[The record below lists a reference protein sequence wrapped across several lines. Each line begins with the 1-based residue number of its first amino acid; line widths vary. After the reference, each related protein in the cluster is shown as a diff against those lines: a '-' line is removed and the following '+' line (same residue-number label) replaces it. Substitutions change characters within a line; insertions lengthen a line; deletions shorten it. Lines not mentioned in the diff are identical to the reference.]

1 MVASVW
7 PPDTVKDVAESIGIS
22 QLDDSV
28 AKVLALDIEYRIH
41 EVIQEAMK
49 FMRHAKRTILT
60 VSDISHALR
69 VLNVEP
75 LYGYHA
81 FRPVRFGE
89 SLLEQGQPPLYYLE
103 DDDVEFDKVIHAPL
117 PKVPRDISYSVH
129 WLAIEGVQPAIPQNP
144 SVSDTSVSSKKGFQ
158 VINNNSWTLSGPST
172 GVEVKHLVKHVISKE
187 LRLYFERINAAILDE
202 NNERLRLAALASLRL
217 DSGLHQLLP
226 YFVSLVAEKI
236 THNLK
241 NLFILNMMM
250 QVTWALFDN
259 PNLFIEPYLHQIIP
273 SILTCL
279 VAKRLGENAASQDHY
294 ALRDLSAS
302 LLGLI
307 CQRFGDVYHT
317 LKPRITRT
325 LLKAFLDNKKP
336 FTTHYGAII
345 GLATMGKEVI
355 RVLIM
360 PNIKI
365 YELLI
370 KDDINSAELTFK
382 KMEATKCLEA
392 LLNSLRLM
400 SKDETPDETLE
411 THETSSEAPETHE
424 MQPKTSSDDKD
435 DISSSKTRDILIE
448 MVGELMTNKII
459 KEKDEKIVK
468 TLLEMH
474 HLGQIFH

>member
-7 PPDTVKDVAESIGIS
+7 PPDTVKDVAESIGIN
-22 QLDDSV
+22 QLDDDV

-41 EVIQEAMK
+41 EIIQEAIK

-89 SLLEQGQPPLYYLE
+89 SRLEQGQPPLYYLE
-103 DDDVEFDKVIHAPL
+103 DEDIEFDKVIHAPL
-117 PKVPRDISYSVH
+117 PKVPRDITYSVH

-144 SVSDTSVSSKKGFQ
+144 TLSDASTSSQKECKLL
-158 VINNNSWTLSGPST
+158 NNNSWTISNTSP

-187 LRLYFERINAAILDE
+187 LQLYFERINSAILDE
-202 NNERLRLAALASLRL
+202 QNEGLRSAALSSLRQ

-241 NLFILNMMM
+241 HLFTLNMMM

-279 VAKRLGENAASQDHY
+279 VAKKLGENPASQEHY
-294 ALRDLSAS
+294 SLRDFSAS

-345 GLATMGKEVI
+345 GLITMGKEVI
-355 RVLIM
+355 RVLIL

-370 KDDINSAELTFK
+370 KDDISTNETTIK

-392 LLNSLRLM
+392 LMNALRIM
-400 SKDETPDETLE
+400 SKDD
-411 THETSSEAPETHE
+411 APETHE
-424 MQPKTSSDDKD
+424 AIDETSHDEKIDD
-435 DISSSKTRDILIE
+435 SSEETQTILIE
-448 MVGELMTNKII
+448 MVGELMTNEIMKEKNNKII
-459 KEKDEKIVK
+459 K
-468 TLLEMH
+468 TLLETH
-474 HLGQIFH
+474 RLGKILH

>member
-7 PPDTVKDVAESIGIS
+7 SPDTVKDVAESIGIS

-41 EVIQEAMK
+41 EVIQEAIK

-89 SLLEQGQPPLYYLE
+89 SLIEQGQPPLYYLE
-103 DDDVEFDKVIHAPL
+103 DEDVEFDKVIHAPL

-144 SVSDTSVSSKKGFQ
+144 TMSEAPTADDKSSKI
-158 VINNNSWTLSGPST
+158 INNNFWTMSGPST

-187 LRLYFERINAAILDE
+187 LRLYFEHINAAILDE
-202 NNERLRLAALASLRL
+202 QNERLRSAALSSLRQ

-241 NLFILNMMM
+241 HLFTLNMMM
-250 QVTWALFDN
+250 QITWALFDN

-279 VAKRLGENAASQDHY
+279 VAKKLGENAMSQEHY
-294 ALRDLSAS
+294 ALRDFAAS

-345 GLATMGKEVI
+345 GLSTMGKEVV

-370 KDDINSAELTFK
+370 KDDINTTELTLK

-392 LLNSLRLM
+392 LLNALRLM
-400 SKDETPDETLE
+400 SKNETPDDTS
-411 THETSSEAPETHE
+411 ETSEILSYIQFDENIDSLSEKTQEILVE
-424 MQPKTSSDDKD
+424 M
-435 DISSSKTRDILIE
+435 I
-448 MVGELMTNKII
+448 GELMTNEIIKKKEIKII
-459 KEKDEKIVK
+459 KSLIEA
-468 TLLEMH
+468 H
-474 HLGQIFH
+474 HLKKILY

>member
-1 MVASVW
+1 MVTSVW
-7 PPDTVKDVAESIGIS
+7 PPDTVKDVAESIGIN
-22 QLDDSV
+22 QLDDDV

-41 EVIQEAMK
+41 EVIQEAVK

-89 SLLEQGQPPLYYLE
+89 SRLEQGQPPLYYLE
-103 DDDVEFDKVIHAPL
+103 DEDIEFDKIIHAPL
-117 PKVPRDISYSVH
+117 PKVPRDINYSVH

-144 SVSDTSVSSKKGFQ
+144 VLSDTLATDQKDSGTL
-158 VINNNSWTLSGPST
+158 NNNSWTISNPSSGI
-172 GVEVKHLVKHVISKE
+172 EVKHLVKHVISKE
-187 LRLYFERINAAILDE
+187 LQLYFERINSAILDE
-202 NNERLRLAALASLRL
+202 QNEGLRSAALTSLRQ

-250 QVTWALFDN
+250 QMTWALFDN

-279 VAKRLGENAASQDHY
+279 VAKKLGENPASEEHY
-294 ALRDLSAS
+294 ELRDFSSS

-307 CQRFGDVYHT
+307 CQRFSDVYHT

-325 LLKAFLDNKKP
+325 LLKAFLDNRKP

-345 GLATMGKEVI
+345 GLITMGKEVI
-355 RVLIM
+355 RILIL
-360 PNIKI
+360 PNIKT

-370 KDDINSAELTFK
+370 KDDINSPELTIK

-392 LLNSLRLM
+392 LMNALRTL
-400 SKDETPDETLE
+400 SKDETSEIKTTDETFNNEELNDPSSE
-411 THETSSEAPETHE
+411 THT
-424 MQPKTSSDDKD
+424 
-435 DISSSKTRDILIE
+435 ILVE

-459 KEKDEKIVK
+459 EEKDEKIIK
-468 TLLEMH
+468 TLLETH
-474 HLGQIFH
+474 KLEKILH

>member
-22 QLDDSV
+22 QLDDDV

-41 EVIQEAMK
+41 EVIQEAIK

-60 VSDISHALR
+60 VSDIGHALR

-89 SLLEQGQPPLYYLE
+89 SRLEHGQPPLYYLE
-103 DDDVEFDKVIHAPL
+103 DEDIEFDKIIHAPL
-117 PKVPRDISYSVH
+117 PKVPRDITYSVH

-144 SVSDTSVSSKKGFQ
+144 SLSDTPTADKKGRQ
-158 VINNNSWTLSGPST
+158 GLNTSSWTVPNPSMGT
-172 GVEVKHLVKHVISKE
+172 EVKHLVKHVISKE
-187 LRLYFERINAAILDE
+187 LQLYFERINSAILDE
-202 NNERLRLAALASLRL
+202 QNERLRSAALSSLRQ

-241 NLFILNMMM
+241 HLFTLNMMM
-250 QVTWALFDN
+250 QMTWALFDN
-259 PNLFIEPYLHQIIP
+259 TNLFIEPYLHQIIP
-273 SILTCL
+273 STLTCL
-279 VAKRLGENAASQDHY
+279 VAKKLGDNAASQEHY
-294 ALRDLSAS
+294 ALRDFAAS

-345 GLATMGKEVI
+345 GLTTMGKEVI
-355 RVLIM
+355 RVLIL
-360 PNIKI
+360 PNIKL

-370 KDDINSAELTFK
+370 KDEINSTEPTLK

-392 LLNSLRLM
+392 LLKALRIM
-400 SKDETPDETLE
+400 SKDETFEILTTPNK
-411 THETSSEAPETHE
+411 THETLDETFQDKLTEVSPEET
-424 MQPKTSSDDKD
+424 QT
-435 DISSSKTRDILIE
+435 ILTE
-448 MVGELMTNKII
+448 MVGELMTNEIM
-459 KEKDEKIVK
+459 KEKDEKIIK
-468 TLLEMH
+468 TLLEAH
-474 HLGQIFH
+474 RLGKILH